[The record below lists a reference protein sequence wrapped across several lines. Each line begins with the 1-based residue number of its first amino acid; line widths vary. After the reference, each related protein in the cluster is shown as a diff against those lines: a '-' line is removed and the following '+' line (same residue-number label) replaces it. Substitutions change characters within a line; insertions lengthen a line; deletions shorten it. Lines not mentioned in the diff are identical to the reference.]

1 METGQLDS
9 QIPSPPFALQLT
21 LCLVIRAWWPTIDR
35 ARGASVGCLLD
46 PVESPIRVMAVL
58 LGGWMSLIR
67 FAQMT
72 CLLHG
77 TSGLRKYSVPTVPRY
92 ESEEMTRV
100 IKRNSF
106 LI

>member
-46 PVESPIRVMAVL
+46 